1 MRSIG
6 AKINY
11 VLLLVFL
18 ICGVGMLIVNAKIN
32 SMDDITNEISQNYIA
47 SVSEVDAIS
56 ENVTSLKSQMM
67 EYLLVGEDKRSATLG
82 NITKT
87 QGAIVTSFQNLKK
100 YASTQRTEEAVG
112 RLEQSY
118 GTYKD
123 QYNAVLKDIDN
134 GNIKDVAS
142 IDARLGKAY
151 DDLEI
156 RVHSVEVQNTVN
168 TARAQKSLAGS
179 AKASHITFIAVGIL
193 LIAAIAA
200 GVIVVRFTVIAPAR
214 TATRELNIIIDGI
227 EKNDGNLTARVTQKS
242 KDEIGQLVGG
252 VNKFIE
258 VLHSIIAE
266 IKADADNVS
275 NSTNV
280 VYQQISTADGNIM
293 DVSATMQQLS
303 AGMEEMAASAE
314 HISNET
320 DSISTSMENIA
331 AQAGEG
337 SNKAKDIKVR
347 AVALRDDG
355 IASKETTSSMAD
367 EIRTAVRASLEK
379 SKDVEKINAL
389 TDNILNISS
398 QTNLLALNASIE
410 AARAGEAGRGFA
422 VVADEI
428 RTLADSS
435 RATANDIQVISRDVT
450 ASVEELAENA
460 NKMIDFI
467 LNVVMPDYDKLVN
480 MGEQYN
486 RDAGDFDDIMIA
498 FTEDSAQLK
507 KTMEDVAGLI
517 RSMSSTINENSEGVA
532 MVSDSACGL
541 TEGMSQI
548 KDEMS
553 HTEEVAARLGETVS
567 RFTQI

>member
-56 ENVTSLKSQMM
+56 ENVTGLKSQMM
-67 EYLLVGEDKRSATLG
+67 EYLLVGEDKRPSTLG

-100 YASTQRTEEAVG
+100 YASTQRTEEAVS

-142 IDARLGKAY
+142 IDARLGKPY

-242 KDEIGQLVGG
+242 RDEIGQLVGG

-258 VLHSIIAE
+258 VLHGIIAE

-275 NSTNV
+275 NSANV

-486 RDAGDFDDIMIA
+486 RDAVDFDDIMIA

>member
-47 SVSEVDAIS
+47 SVSEVDTIS

-67 EYLLVGEDKRSATLG
+67 EYLLVGEDKRQATLG

>member
-32 SMDDITNEISQNYIA
+32 SMDDITNEVSQNYIA
-47 SVSEVDAIS
+47 SVSEVDTIS

-242 KDEIGQLVGG
+242 QDEIGQLVGG

>member
-47 SVSEVDAIS
+47 SVSEVDTIS

-67 EYLLVGEDKRSATLG
+67 EYLLVGEDKRQATLG

-242 KDEIGQLVGG
+242 QDEIGQLVGG

-467 LNVVMPDYDKLVN
+467 LNVVMPNYDKLVN

>member
-47 SVSEVDAIS
+47 SVSEVDTIS

-123 QYNAVLKDIDN
+123 QYNAVLKDIAN

>member
-47 SVSEVDAIS
+47 SVSEVDTIS
-56 ENVTSLKSQMM
+56 ENVTGLKSQMM

-242 KDEIGQLVGG
+242 QDEIGQLVGG

>member
-47 SVSEVDAIS
+47 SVSEVDTIS

-67 EYLLVGEDKRSATLG
+67 EYLLVGEDKRQATLG

-227 EKNDGNLTARVTQKS
+227 EKNDGNLTARVMQKS
-242 KDEIGQLVGG
+242 QDEIGQLVGG

>member
-47 SVSEVDAIS
+47 SVSEGDTIS

-67 EYLLVGEDKRSATLG
+67 EYLLVGEDKRQATLG

-242 KDEIGQLVGG
+242 RDEIGQLVGG

>member
-47 SVSEVDAIS
+47 SVSEVDTIS

-242 KDEIGQLVGG
+242 QDEIGQLVGG

-553 HTEEVAARLGETVS
+553 HTEKVAARLGETVS

>member
-47 SVSEVDAIS
+47 SVSEVDTIS

-242 KDEIGQLVGG
+242 QDEIGQLVGG

-258 VLHSIIAE
+258 VLHGIIAE

-275 NSTNV
+275 NSANV

-486 RDAGDFDDIMIA
+486 RDADDFDDIMIA

>member
-47 SVSEVDAIS
+47 SVSEVDTIS

-67 EYLLVGEDKRSATLG
+67 EYLLVGEDKRSSTLG

-100 YASTQRTEEAVG
+100 YASTQRTEEAVS

-258 VLHSIIAE
+258 VLHGIIAE

-275 NSTNV
+275 NSANV

>member
-56 ENVTSLKSQMM
+56 ENVTGLKSQMM
-67 EYLLVGEDKRSATLG
+67 EYLLVGEDKRSSTLG

-100 YASTQRTEEAVG
+100 YASTQRTEEAVS

-258 VLHSIIAE
+258 VLHGIIAE

-275 NSTNV
+275 NSANV

>member
-47 SVSEVDAIS
+47 SVSEVDTIS

-134 GNIKDVAS
+134 GNTKDVAS

>member
-47 SVSEVDAIS
+47 SVSEVDTIS

-379 SKDVEKINAL
+379 SKDVEKINEL

>member
-47 SVSEVDAIS
+47 SVSEVDTIS

-67 EYLLVGEDKRSATLG
+67 EYLLVGEDKRQATLG

-193 LIAAIAA
+193 LIAEIAA

-242 KDEIGQLVGG
+242 RDEIGQLVGG

>member
-47 SVSEVDAIS
+47 SVSEVDTIS
-56 ENVTSLKSQMM
+56 ENVTGLKSQMM
-67 EYLLVGEDKRSATLG
+67 EYLLVGEDKRQATLG

-242 KDEIGQLVGG
+242 QDEIGQLVGG

-480 MGEQYN
+480 KGEQYN

>member
-56 ENVTSLKSQMM
+56 ENVTGLKSQMM
-67 EYLLVGEDKRSATLG
+67 EYLLVGEDKRSSTLG

-100 YASTQRTEEAVG
+100 YASTQRTEEAVS

-258 VLHSIIAE
+258 VLHGIIAE

-275 NSTNV
+275 NSANV

-486 RDAGDFDDIMIA
+486 RDADDFDDIMIA

>member
-67 EYLLVGEDKRSATLG
+67 EYLLVGEDKRSSTLG

-100 YASTQRTEEAVG
+100 YASTQRTEEAVS

-258 VLHSIIAE
+258 VLHGIIAE

-275 NSTNV
+275 NSANV

>member
-47 SVSEVDAIS
+47 SVSEVDTIS
-56 ENVTSLKSQMM
+56 ENVTGLKSQMM
-67 EYLLVGEDKRSATLG
+67 EYLLVGEDKRQATLG

-242 KDEIGQLVGG
+242 QDEIGQLVGG

>member
-56 ENVTSLKSQMM
+56 ENVTGLKSQMM
-67 EYLLVGEDKRSATLG
+67 EYLLVGEDKRSSTLG

-100 YASTQRTEEAVG
+100 YASTQRTEEAVS

-242 KDEIGQLVGG
+242 QDEIGQLVGG

-258 VLHSIIAE
+258 VLHGIIAE

-275 NSTNV
+275 NSANV

-486 RDAGDFDDIMIA
+486 RDADDFDDIMIA

>member
-18 ICGVGMLIVNAKIN
+18 ICGVGMLIVKAKIN

-47 SVSEVDAIS
+47 SVSEVDTIS

-242 KDEIGQLVGG
+242 QDEIGQLVGG

>member
-56 ENVTSLKSQMM
+56 ENVTGLKSQMM
-67 EYLLVGEDKRSATLG
+67 EYLLVGEDKRSSTLG

-100 YASTQRTEEAVG
+100 YASTQRTEEAVS

-258 VLHSIIAE
+258 VLHGIIAE

>member
-47 SVSEVDAIS
+47 SVSEVDTIS

-242 KDEIGQLVGG
+242 HDEIGQLVGG

>member
-56 ENVTSLKSQMM
+56 ENVTGLKSQMM
-67 EYLLVGEDKRSATLG
+67 EYLLVGEDKRSSTLG

-100 YASTQRTEEAVG
+100 YASTQRTEEAVS

-242 KDEIGQLVGG
+242 QDEIGQLVGG

>member
-67 EYLLVGEDKRSATLG
+67 EYLLVGEDKRSSTLG

-100 YASTQRTEEAVG
+100 YASTQRTEEAVS

-258 VLHSIIAE
+258 VLHGIIAE

-275 NSTNV
+275 NSANV

-486 RDAGDFDDIMIA
+486 RDADDFDDIMIA

>member
-47 SVSEVDAIS
+47 SVSEVDTIS

-242 KDEIGQLVGG
+242 QDEIGQLVGG

>member
-1 MRSIG
+1 
-6 AKINY
+6 
-11 VLLLVFL
+11 
-18 ICGVGMLIVNAKIN
+18 
-32 SMDDITNEISQNYIA
+32 
-47 SVSEVDAIS
+47 
-56 ENVTSLKSQMM
+56 MM

-242 KDEIGQLVGG
+242 RDEIGQLVGG

>member
-47 SVSEVDAIS
+47 SVIEVDTIS

-242 KDEIGQLVGG
+242 QDEIGQLVGG
-252 VNKFIE
+252 VNTFIE

>member
-47 SVSEVDAIS
+47 SVSEVDTIS

-67 EYLLVGEDKRSATLG
+67 EYLLVGEDKRQATLG

-242 KDEIGQLVGG
+242 QDEIGQLVGG

-266 IKADADNVS
+266 IQADADNVS

>member
-32 SMDDITNEISQNYIA
+32 SMDDITNDISQNYIA
-47 SVSEVDAIS
+47 SVSEVDTIS

-67 EYLLVGEDKRSATLG
+67 EYLLVGEYKRSATLG

>member
-47 SVSEVDAIS
+47 SVSEVDTIS

-67 EYLLVGEDKRSATLG
+67 EYLLVGEDKRQATLG

-179 AKASHITFIAVGIL
+179 AKASYITFIAVGIL

>member
-47 SVSEVDAIS
+47 SVSEVDTIS

-67 EYLLVGEDKRSATLG
+67 EYLLVGEDKRQATLG

-142 IDARLGKAY
+142 IDARLGKTY

-242 KDEIGQLVGG
+242 RDEIGQLVGG

>member
-47 SVSEVDAIS
+47 SVSEVDTIS

-67 EYLLVGEDKRSATLG
+67 EYLLVGEDKRQATLG

-214 TATRELNIIIDGI
+214 NATRELNIIIDGI

-242 KDEIGQLVGG
+242 RDEIGQLVGG

>member
-47 SVSEVDAIS
+47 SVSEVDTIS

-67 EYLLVGEDKRSATLG
+67 EYLLVGEDKRQATLG

-142 IDARLGKAY
+142 IYARLGKAY

-179 AKASHITFIAVGIL
+179 VKASHITFIAVGIL

-242 KDEIGQLVGG
+242 QDEIGQLVGG

>member
-56 ENVTSLKSQMM
+56 ENVTGLKSQMM
-67 EYLLVGEDKRSATLG
+67 EYLLVGEDKRSSTLG

-100 YASTQRTEEAVG
+100 YASTQRTEEAVS

-258 VLHSIIAE
+258 VLHGIIAE

-275 NSTNV
+275 NSANV

-486 RDAGDFDDIMIA
+486 RDAVDFDDIMIA

>member
-47 SVSEVDAIS
+47 SVSEVDTIS

-134 GNIKDVAS
+134 GNTKDVAS

-156 RVHSVEVQNTVN
+156 RVQSVEVQNTVN

-258 VLHSIIAE
+258 VPHSIIAE

-367 EIRTAVRASLEK
+367 EIRTAVRASHEK

>member
-47 SVSEVDAIS
+47 SVSEVDTIS

-100 YASTQRTEEAVG
+100 YASTQRTEEVVG

-242 KDEIGQLVGG
+242 QDEIGQLVGG

>member
-47 SVSEVDAIS
+47 SVSEVDTIS

-67 EYLLVGEDKRSATLG
+67 EYLLVGEDKRQATLG

-142 IDARLGKAY
+142 IDARLGKVY

-242 KDEIGQLVGG
+242 RDEIGQLVGG

>member
-47 SVSEVDAIS
+47 SVSEVDTIS

-67 EYLLVGEDKRSATLG
+67 EYLLVGEDKRQATLG

-142 IDARLGKAY
+142 IYARLGKAY

-242 KDEIGQLVGG
+242 RDEIGQLVGG

>member
-47 SVSEVDAIS
+47 SVSEVDTIS

-242 KDEIGQLVGG
+242 QDEIGQLVGG

-548 KDEMS
+548 KEEMS